1 MTVTLSL
8 AGTYR
13 KKLREYLHEDW
24 DDTDHSLVCT
34 LDDEYIRS
42 IPLDTDILLT
52 FKTLRGHIVQNIV
65 RVDKLHRL
73 GDSGKISAYYEF
85 KVYGIDTLF
94 GDTSIISSRKMPIIR
109 TIRCIDI
116 LEYKIL
122 DVTEAPLFINWHWL
136 APSLKRKLFKV

>member
-24 DDTDHSLVCT
+24 DDTDTTLVCT

-65 RVDKLHRL
+65 RVDHLHRL
-73 GDSGKISAYYEF
+73 GDSGKTSAYYTV
-85 KVYGIDTLF
+85 KVYGVDTLF
-94 GDTSIISSRKMPIIR
+94 GDTSVSRSRKIPNIKSV
-109 TIRCIDI
+109 RCVDI

-122 DVTEAPLFINWHWL
+122 DVTEAPLFINWYWL
-136 APSLKRKLFKV
+136 APSMKRKLFKV